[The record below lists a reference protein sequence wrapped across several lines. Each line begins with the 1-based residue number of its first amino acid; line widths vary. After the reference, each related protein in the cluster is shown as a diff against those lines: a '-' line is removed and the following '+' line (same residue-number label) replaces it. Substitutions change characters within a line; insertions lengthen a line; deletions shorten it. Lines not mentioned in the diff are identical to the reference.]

1 MKRVKIPKLILK
13 DIATDDIKYTCESK
27 SMDKLVALET
37 ILKRYL
43 DETKCK
49 IYIEKE

>member
-1 MKRVKIPKLILK
+1 MKIPKLILK

-27 SMDKLVALET
+27 SMDKLIALET

>member
-1 MKRVKIPKLILK
+1 MKIPKLILK
-13 DIATDDIKYTCESK
+13 DIATDDIKYTCECK
-27 SMDKLVALET
+27 NMDKLVALET

>member
-1 MKRVKIPKLILK
+1 MKMPKLILK
-13 DIATDDIKYTCESK
+13 DRETDDVKYTCESK
-27 SMDKLVALET
+27 SIEKLQALET
-37 ILKRYL
+37 ILKKYL